1 MIYREYVD
9 TDQTTFQSP
18 GYNCQYLEYGNYEFT
33 DTEGLE
39 KALGLDFTGVV
50 QRELS
55 AK

>member
-1 MIYREYVD
+1 MIYRENIENE
-9 TDQTTFQSP
+9 QTTLQNP

-39 KALGLDFTGVV
+39 KALGLDFAGVV